1 MEWGLLSLIVLIC
14 LSQDFFAGGN
24 TATVETT
31 GNSVLTI
38 VSSNE

>member
-14 LSQDFFAGGN
+14 LSQECFAGGN
-24 TATVETT
+24 TVTVEKT